1 MNDSPGITCEE
12 LIAFLADY
20 LSDEL
25 AEPRREAFERHL
37 LRCRA
42 CVAYLATYGETIRM
56 SKCVAT
62 AQLVSDVPEE
72 LVIAVREAI
81 RRA

>member
-1 MNDSPGITCEE
+1 MNGSPEITCEE

-25 AEPRREAFERHL
+25 AEARRKTFEDHL
-37 LRCRA
+37 VRCRA

-56 SKCVAT
+56 SKCVA
-62 AQLVSDVPEE
+62 ASQVVSDVPEE
-72 LVIAVREAI
+72 LVAAVREAI